1 MSRLHLEIPQIYVV
15 QRPRGYI
22 SPHLWQTGVPVAFLN
37 YDLNSY
43 QHYGNTSYKQHY
55 LALNGGINLGDW
67 AFRHI
72 GAKSWDSSGESSYHR
87 IATYV
92 KRPIVP
98 LRSEL
103 TVGDF
108 TTDGAAV
115 EAIGLR
121 GVRLASDDRML
132 PTSLRGY
139 APTVRGIAHSN
150 ARVTISQN
158 GHIIR
163 QLNVPAGAFEISDLN
178 PTGYSGELHVEVLE
192 ASGDD
197 FYFFV
202 SVGERL

>member
-1 MSRLHLEIPQIYVV
+1 MNNERRGLANIKVSEGEHNGYFCFTLELSQVLDLTSEAIQIPATSSECIDVDLAVPKGKFRFDYTVSRLHLEIPQIYVV

-92 KRPIVP
+92 KRPIVR
-98 LRSEL
+98 LC
-103 TVGDF
+103 
-108 TTDGAAV
+108 
-115 EAIGLR
+115 EAILR
-121 GVRLASDDRML
+121 
-132 PTSLRGY
+132 
-139 APTVRGIAHSN
+139 
-150 ARVTISQN
+150 
-158 GHIIR
+158 
-163 QLNVPAGAFEISDLN
+163 
-178 PTGYSGELHVEVLE
+178 
-192 ASGDD
+192 
-197 FYFFV
+197 
-202 SVGERL
+202 